1 MILSMELT
9 LWKVGRLAGTL
20 TVWQA
25 SRKKICLHAGCNCKT
40 EWLKH
45 AKIQASS
52 FLEWSQKITVGKTL
66 RKLHNRIHV
75 QELAD
80 EESIRKGRHASKQ
93 VERESLET

>member
-1 MILSMELT
+1 MIISMELT

-45 AKIQASS
+45 ANIQASS
-52 FLEWSQKITVGKTL
+52 FPEWSQVNYSRKNVEKT
-66 RKLHNRIHV
+66 
-75 QELAD
+75 
-80 EESIRKGRHASKQ
+80 
-93 VERESLET
+93 T